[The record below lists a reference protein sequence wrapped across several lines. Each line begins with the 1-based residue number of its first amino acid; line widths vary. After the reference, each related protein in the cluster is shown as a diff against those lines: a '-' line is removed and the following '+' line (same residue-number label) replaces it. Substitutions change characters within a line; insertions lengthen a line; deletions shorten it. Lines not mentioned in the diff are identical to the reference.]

1 MLAFGDVL
9 EEVGS
14 LLWCFTT
21 LTLAHTTLTSLL
33 RSLYIADS
41 DSALSLLRMLVN
53 WTREFILI
61 VVHLL
66 LYSRY

>member
-1 MLAFGDVL
+1 MLTFGDVL

-21 LTLAHTTLTSLL
+21 LTLAHTALTSL

-53 WTREFILI
+53 WTGEFVFI

-66 LYSRY
+66 LYMW